1 MVSATRKAKNV
12 KGNIIAEREECIEL
26 STANIFDDS
35 NGIAWCIVS
44 VSCNFIYSTALF
56 PLCTFYI
63 FLYIGIVLRLYGCV
77 ENKGQTQMLFFNLYH
92 SRNCV

>member
-35 NGIAWCIVS
+35 NGIA
-44 VSCNFIYSTALF
+44 
-56 PLCTFYI
+56 
-63 FLYIGIVLRLYGCV
+63 
-77 ENKGQTQMLFFNLYH
+77 
-92 SRNCV
+92 